1 MNDIIWR
8 SIKKAQYPAV
18 KEPVGLSRSDRKRPD
33 GATMIP
39 WTRGK
44 PLAWAVTI
52 PDTFANSYIG
62 ETSTRATTA
71 ADRAAENKTTKY
83 TDLAKTH
90 HFVAIAIETGDA
102 WNELAL
108 EFITELGRRISG
120 VTQEPRETQF
130 LFQRLSIS
138 LHRGNAVALKNTFS
152 SE

>member
-1 MNDIIWR
+1 M
-8 SIKKAQYPAV
+8 QYPAV
-18 KEPVGLSRSDRKRPD
+18 KEPVGLSLSDGKPD
-33 GATMIP
+33 GATVIP

-44 PLAWAVTI
+44 PLAWEVTI
-52 PDTFANSYIG
+52 PDTFVNTYIG

-71 ADRAAENKTTKY
+71 VDRAAENKTTKY

-90 HFVAIAIETGDA
+90 HFVPIVIETGGA
-102 WNELAL
+102 WNEFVL

-120 VTQEPRETQF
+120 VMQEPRETQF

-138 LHRGNAVALKNTFS
+138 LQRGNAVAFKNTFS